1 MGFEGA
7 RNQVVFC
14 VIRWSPSG
22 SVFDSDFPVSIGE
35 NEVEQVLIRSAD
47 VHDVLAAGGS
57 NGVFEHLFGF
67 VIQTLE
73 RKCEIAL
80 ADIFPFYADYAGG
93 QAEEIG
99 GAFATAF

>member
-22 SVFDSDFPVSIGE
+22 SVFDGDFPVSIGE
-35 NEVEQVLIRSAD
+35 NEFEQVLIRSAH
-47 VHDVLAAGGS
+47 VHDLLTTGRAYD
-57 NGVFEHLFGF
+57 VFEHLFSF

-73 RKCEIAL
+73 RECEIAISL
-80 ADIFPFYADYAGG
+80 KFPFYTDYAGRQG
-93 QAEEIG
+93 EQIG
-99 GAFATAF
+99 GA